1 VSRAVRLCALVG
13 ASLLACAAP
22 AALAAEGKVAADASA
37 APIAPARIDA
47 ARPVVEK
54 LFPVGTYRR
63 MMGESLSRVMDGMMD
78 GFMKMP
84 VADLARIGG
93 VPAER
98 LAGMDAAS
106 LEEVSSIVDPNYR
119 ERTKRGMDA
128 MMAGMTDLMDGFEP
142 RVREA
147 LIRAYARKFSPGELA
162 ELGAF
167 FATPA
172 GGKYAAHSMSI
183 FMDPEILGEMQALMP
198 EMMKQMPELA
208 QRAQQATASLPPPR
222 KLSDLSKAERKRLA
236 AILGVSED
244 DLKDRP
250 APAWPGEENS
260 EEGTEQ

>member
-1 VSRAVRLCALVG
+1 MSRGVRLCALVG

-22 AALAAEGKVAADASA
+22 AAVAAEGKAAAGASA
-37 APIAPARIDA
+37 APIAPAQIDA

-78 GFMKMP
+78 GLMKMP

-93 VPAER
+93 VPAEK

-106 LEEVSSIVDPNYR
+106 LEEVSAIVDPNYR
-119 ERTKRGMDA
+119 ERTKQGMDA

-142 RVREA
+142 RMREA
-147 LIRAYARKFSPGELA
+147 LTRAYARKFTSGELA

-183 FMDPEILGEMQALMP
+183 FMDPEIMGEMQALMP
-198 EMMKQMPELA
+198 EMMRQMPELA
-208 QRAQQATASLPPPR
+208 QRAQQATALLPPPR
-222 KLSDLSKAERKRLA
+222 KLADLSKAERKRLA